1 MHCYFNV
8 CIQLDVCSYLLLCV
22 CSYFQDGLKTI
33 EHFHCYIEE
42 LVVQL
47 GRLKQKQD
55 AERRN
60 LVELRDVLRNF
71 MSSYKEVKVTCYEQL
86 FLLHFSVDSVKTL
99 LCIT

>member
-1 MHCYFNV
+1 MN
-8 CIQLDVCSYLLLCV
+8 DV

-42 LVVQL
+42 LVIQL

-71 MSSYKEVKVTCYEQL
+71 MSSYKEVQVTSLSWAVCNSTML
-86 FLLHFSVDSVKTL
+86 SLNTSLDDSRPVAHT
-99 LCIT
+99 